1 MTTLEK
7 GFNSISTRKTFWDN
21 AFVADDM
28 FIHSI
33 EHLHMALY
41 YILRS
46 NSDGQTYLNAEFV
59 CQSIFDGF
67 RAEIS
72 DNMLNINFLSPR
84 TLICQTSK
92 SKRVLFQLI
101 QLGVEQKYTRK

>member
-7 GFNSISTRKTFWDN
+7 GFNSILTRKTFWDN

-33 EHLHMALY
+33 LTLV
-41 YILRS
+41 LRS

-67 RAEIS
+67 RAENS
-72 DNMLNINFLSPR
+72 DNMLNINFLCPR

>member
-33 EHLHMALY
+33 EHLHMDLY

-46 NSDGQTYLNAEFV
+46 NSDGQPTLMPNLYANLCLMAFVLKIRTILLN
-59 CQSIFDGF
+59 
-67 RAEIS
+67 
-72 DNMLNINFLSPR
+72 LNFLCPR
-84 TLICQTSK
+84 TLICQTPK